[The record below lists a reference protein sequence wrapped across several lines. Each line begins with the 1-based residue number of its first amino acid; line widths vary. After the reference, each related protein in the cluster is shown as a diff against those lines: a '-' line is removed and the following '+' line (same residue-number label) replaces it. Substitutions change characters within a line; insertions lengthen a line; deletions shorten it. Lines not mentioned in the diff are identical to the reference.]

1 MRKWKVYQ
9 KGNRFRIAEET
20 NSHGSLFFFTDENST
35 VFWESNT
42 KETALTKAHILNN
55 PVPVERWTV
64 VEN

>member
-1 MRKWKVYQ
+1 MKKWKVYQ

-20 NSHGSLFFFTDENST
+20 RGGLFFFTDDNAT

-42 KETALTKAHILNN
+42 KETALTKAYILNN

>member
-20 NSHGSLFFFTDENST
+20 RGGLFFFSDDNST
-35 VFWESNT
+35 IFWESHT

-55 PVPVERWTV
+55 PVPIERWTV